1 MTEVQVN
8 KKRLVTMLAV
18 SIISGLV
25 AIGAMFGAI
34 TLHQDWLLGVFAL
47 ALVVG
52 FGGQIW
58 FIVGLGRAK
67 KGV

>member
-8 KKRLVTMLAV
+8 KKRLMIMLTV
-18 SIISGLV
+18 SVLSGVV

-34 TLHQDWLLGVFAL
+34 TLRQDWLLAVFAL

-58 FIVGLGRAK
+58 FIVGLGRTK